1 MPLNEISPDRIFR
14 GLKCAY
20 TGRPVTVR
28 VVAAGKGMPVYFSPD
43 AFDPMTDSFPSSEA
57 LFAALSQRGG
67 VTGAASGGNE
77 LVCPYTGAHMTIV
90 RTPAG
95 FSASGGFSPA
105 KPLADKVAF
114 ARAMLTRGG
123 VLPESAP
130 QPARVSAGDPI
141 PPETRAPDKTSADDY
156 ALEHAEA
163 ALRNVVKRRTTVS
176 MSKGKPKK
184 AK

>member
-1 MPLNEISPDRIFR
+1 MPLNEISPDKLFR

-20 TGRPVTVR
+20 TGKPVTVR

-67 VTGAASGGNE
+67 VSGAASGGNE
-77 LVCPYTGAHMTIV
+77 LVCPYTGAHMTVV
-90 RTPAG
+90 RTAAG

-105 KPLADKVAF
+105 KPVSDRTVF
-114 ARAMLTRGG
+114 ARSMLMRGG
-123 VLPESAP
+123 AVPAEAP
-130 QPARVSAGDPI
+130 QPVHISAGDPVQ
-141 PPETRAPDKTSADDY
+141 PEFSTPDKKVADDF
-156 ALEHAEA
+156 ALEHAEEV
-163 ALRNVVKRRTTVS
+163 LRNVVKRRTSVS
-176 MSKGKPKK
+176 MSRGKPKK

>member
-20 TGRPVTVR
+20 TGKPVAVR

-67 VTGAASGGNE
+67 ITGAASGGNE
-77 LVCPYTGAHMTIV
+77 LVCPYTGAHMTVV
-90 RTPAG
+90 RTAGG

-105 KPLADKVAF
+105 KPMSDKVAF
-114 ARAMLTRGG
+114 ATAMLTRGG
-123 VLPESAP
+123 VAP
-130 QPARVSAGDPI
+130 DTAPKAARVSVADVVEAEERPVFR
-141 PPETRAPDKTSADDY
+141 TDADDF
-156 ALEHAEA
+156 AKEHAEK
-163 ALRNVVKRRTTVS
+163 ALRDVVKRRTSVS
-176 MSKGKPKK
+176 MSRGKPKK
-184 AK
+184 GK